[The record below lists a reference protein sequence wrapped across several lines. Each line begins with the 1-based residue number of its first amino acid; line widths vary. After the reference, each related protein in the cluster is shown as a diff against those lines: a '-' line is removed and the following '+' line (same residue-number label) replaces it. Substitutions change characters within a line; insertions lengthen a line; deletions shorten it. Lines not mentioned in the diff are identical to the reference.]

1 MKKLTQKEAEHK
13 FPVACSKIPER
24 WKGGSNLT
32 YSEDVNGM
40 LHLESDD
47 GLEWEWTIY
56 QRWIRYT

>member
-32 YSEDVNGM
+32 YPDLLRGCK
-40 LHLESDD
+40 
-47 GLEWEWTIY
+47 
-56 QRWIRYT
+56 RYATS